1 LQRISDRH
9 QLGAHSEA
17 RVALHLI
24 ERGWLI
30 YTQEFRVSGPVD
42 IAALHPD
49 GHVLL
54 VDAKSDKQRIIK
66 GRKTPSRI
74 HRVRS
79 ELQQQLGVVTAYVT
93 AHNIKFSGPMSA
105 EIRALVE

>member
-1 LQRISDRH
+1 MQRISDRH

-74 HRVRS
+74 YRVRS